1 MIGKLP
7 ENRNTILSLINQ
19 TGRLGVIIYSFP
31 STTVSFCYVDEWG
44 KQLGGGEEY
53 RGWATETGG
62 KGENLDVSITCLRTQ
77 FNVIFKPISW
87 NLISFLIELYS
98 ALIYQE
104 LS

>member
-44 KQLGGGEEY
+44 KQLGGG
-53 RGWATETGG
+53 RSTGG
-62 KGENLDVSITCLRTQ
+62 GLQRQEAKERIWMCLSHAYAH
-77 FNVIFKPISW
+77 NSM
-87 NLISFLIELYS
+87 SS
-98 ALIYQE
+98 
-104 LS
+104 LSLFPGI